1 MKARFNI
8 ILQFA
13 EMEFYYHMDLSYE
26 TSLPCM
32 TLKGYNGNVY
42 EYLYAKESSQEYQFT
57 TKD

>member
-1 MKARFNI
+1 
-8 ILQFA
+8 
-13 EMEFYYHMDLSYE
+13 MEFYYHMDLSYE